1 MFSFYKPHNNSLY
14 NKLVELSRD
23 IFFYNDL
30 KLKDNFETRIIL
42 IFLHFSIILNIA
54 KHKNDKLSQEVFDN
68 IFQNIEYHLREL
80 GYGDVSVN
88 TKMKLLNK
96 IFYDILL
103 KILKKEGDKFI
114 INDKI
119 IFVYLNKNMLEKT
132 VYIDK
137 LNNYLQCFYNFCFDI
152 DHNNMLKGR
161 INFKYLKNGSSKT

>member
-1 MFSFYKPHNNSLY
+1 MFSFYKTHNNSLY

-68 IFQNIEYHLREL
+68 IFQNIEYGLREL
-80 GYGDVSVN
+80 GYGDVYVN
-88 TKMKLLNK
+88 KNMKLLNK

-103 KILKKEGDKFI
+103 KIDK
-114 INDKI
+114 NK
-119 IFVYLNKNMLEKT
+119 LNSLDLNMQILEK
-132 VYIDK
+132 
-137 LNNYLQCFYNFCFDI
+137 YLIQYSELKSRFLSEIKDYFDNFYNFCFELPSKNMI
-152 DHNNMLKGR
+152 DDVIK
-161 INFKYLKNGSSKT
+161 FKF